1 VGIWCSP
8 LEKLVRPVKNA
19 SEKFWHGKRI
29 LLTGHTGF
37 KGAWLGIWLNRMGAQ
52 VTGISLPPTSN
63 PNLFSLANIDAL
75 TDSHFIDIRNA
86 DALSNVIEKT
96 KPEIV
101 FHLAAQA
108 LVRASYKDPLA
119 TLATNVMGTANVLN
133 ALLKIDTTKVVVAVT
148 TDKVY
153 ENLESGHPYKEYD
166 KLGGYD
172 PYSAS
177 KAAAEIVISCYR
189 NSFLKQAGI
198 ALASARAGNVIGGG
212 DWSEDRLIPD
222 AIRAWT
228 SDSPLL
234 IRNPN
239 AVRPW
244 QHVLEPLNG
253 YLLLAE
259 KLYEDPSLA
268 KAYNFGPNTH
278 EAATVGDVIKL
289 ANGIF
294 GSGNIVW
301 GEGINGP
308 HEAGLLTLDTS
319 KARVV
324 LGIKPRW
331 ALHESVSRTMEWYKK
346 LNSNHTAYSLCDAD
360 ISAFIDTKISS

>member
-1 VGIWCSP
+1 MQPPGKIG
-8 LEKLVRPVKNA
+8 KPVKNA
-19 SEKFWHGKRI
+19 SEKFWQGKRV

-37 KGAWLGIWLNRMGAQ
+37 KGAWMAIWLNRMGAQ

-63 PNLFSLANIDAL
+63 PNLFALANIDAL

-86 DALSNVIEKT
+86 DALSNVIENT

-108 LVRASYKDPLA
+108 LVRASYKDPLT
-119 TLATNVMGTANVLN
+119 TLATNIMGTANVLN

-153 ENLESGHPYKEYD
+153 ENLESGHPYKEDD
-166 KLGGYD
+166 KLGGYE

-177 KAAAEIVISCYR
+177 KAAAEIVISCYQ
-189 NSFLKQAGI
+189 NSFLKQASI

-228 SDSPLL
+228 SGLPLL

-259 KLYEDPSLA
+259 KIYKDSSLA
-268 KAYNFGPNTH
+268 EAYNFGPNPH

-308 HEAGLLTLDTS
+308 HEAGLLNLDIT
-319 KARVV
+319 KASMV
-324 LGIKPRW
+324 LGAKPRW
-331 ALHESVSRTMEWYKK
+331 TLNESVSHTMEWYKRLGK
-346 LNSNHTAYSLCDAD
+346 DQTVYSLCDAD
-360 ISAFIDTKISS
+360 ISAFINTKK

>member
-1 VGIWCSP
+1 M
-8 LEKLVRPVKNA
+8 KNV
-19 SEKFWHGKRI
+19 SEKFWLGKRV

-52 VTGISLPPTSN
+52 VTGISLSPSSK
-63 PNLFSLANIDAL
+63 PNLFTLANVANL

-86 DALSNVIEKT
+86 DTVANIVEKN
-96 KPEIV
+96 KPEII

-108 LVRASYKDPLA
+108 LVRASYRDPLS
-119 TLATNVMGTANVLN
+119 TLATNVMGTANVLD
-133 ALLKIDTTKVVVAVT
+133 ALLKISTAKVVVAVT

-153 ENLESGHPYKEYD
+153 ENLETGQSYKEDD

-228 SDSPLL
+228 SGLPLL
-234 IRNPN
+234 IRNPH

-259 KLYEDPSLA
+259 QLYTDSSLA
-268 KAYNFGPNTH
+268 QAYNFGPNTH
-278 EAATVGDVIKL
+278 EAASVGDVIKS
-289 ANGIF
+289 ANKIF
-294 GSGNIVW
+294 GSGEIIW
-301 GEGINGP
+301 GESIDGP
-308 HEAGLLTLDTS
+308 HEAGLLTLNTS

-331 ALHESVSRTMEWYKK
+331 ALHESVSRTVEWYKR
-346 LNSNHTAYSLCDAD
+346 LNNNHTAYSLCDAD
-360 ISAFIDTKISS
+360 ISAFIDTKISL

>member
-1 VGIWCSP
+1 M
-8 LEKLVRPVKNA
+8 KNA
-19 SEKFWHGKRI
+19 SEKFWRGKRV

-37 KGAWLGIWLNRMGAQ
+37 KGAWMAMWLNRMGAQ
-52 VTGISLPPTSN
+52 VTGISLRPTSN
-63 PNLFSLANIDAL
+63 PNLFSLANIYAL
-75 TDSHFIDIRNA
+75 TDSHFVDIRNA

-119 TLATNVMGTANVLN
+119 TLATNVIGTANVLN
-133 ALLKIDTTKVVVAVT
+133 ALLKTDTTKVVVAVT

-153 ENLESGHPYKEYD
+153 ENLESGYPYREDD

-189 NSFLKQAGI
+189 NSFLTKAGI

-228 SDSPLL
+228 SGLPLL
-234 IRNPN
+234 LRNPN

-259 KLYEDPSLA
+259 KIYKDPSLA
-268 KAYNFGPNTH
+268 AAYNFGPNAH

-289 ANGIF
+289 ANRIF
-294 GSGNIVW
+294 GSGNIAW

-308 HEAGLLTLDTS
+308 HEAGLLNLNIT
-319 KARVV
+319 KASML
-324 LGIKPRW
+324 LGAKPRW
-331 ALHESVSRTMEWYKK
+331 TLDESVSRTMEWYKR
-346 LNSNHTAYSLCDAD
+346 LVRDQTAYSLCDAD
-360 ISAFIDTKISS
+360 ISAFINTKK

>member
-1 VGIWCSP
+1 MDIRDCP
-8 LEKLVRPVKNA
+8 LEKLVSTLKNA
-19 SEKFWHGKRI
+19 SEKFWRGKRV

-37 KGAWLGIWLNRMGAQ
+37 KGAWMAMWLNRMGAK
-52 VTGISLPPTSN
+52 VTGISLAPSTKQ
-63 PNLFSLANIDAL
+63 NLFTLANIDTF

-86 DALSNVIEKT
+86 NRLLNLVEKV

-101 FHLAAQA
+101 FHFAAQA
-108 LVRASYKDPLA
+108 LVRASYKDPLS
-119 TLATNVMGTANVLN
+119 TLTTNIIGTANVLD
-133 ALLKIDTTKVVVAVT
+133 ALLKIDTVKVVIAVT

-153 ENLESGHPYKEYD
+153 ENLETGQPYKEDD
-166 KLGGYD
+166 KLGGHD

-189 NSFLKQAGI
+189 NSFFKQAGI

-222 AIRAWT
+222 AIRTWNSGA
-228 SDSPLL
+228 PLL

-253 YLLLAE
+253 YLVLAE
-259 KLYEDPSLA
+259 QLHTTPSLA
-268 KAYNFGPNTH
+268 QAYNFGPNTH

-294 GSGNIVW
+294 GSGDIVW
-301 GEGINGP
+301 GEDINGP
-308 HEAGLLTLDTS
+308 HEARLLNLDTS
-319 KARVV
+319 KASLI
-324 LGIKPRW
+324 LGLKPRW
-331 ALHESVSRTMEWYKK
+331 GLHESVRRTLEWYKRLK
-346 LNSNHTAYSLCDAD
+346 NQHTAHSLCEAD
-360 ISAFIDTKISS
+360 ICAFINTKIST

>member
-1 VGIWCSP
+1 
-8 LEKLVRPVKNA
+8 LEKLVSPVKNV
-19 SEKFWHGKRI
+19 SEKFWLGKKV

-37 KGAWLGIWLNRMGAQ
+37 KGAWLGLWLNRMGAE
-52 VTGISLPPTSN
+52 VTGVSLSPSSK
-63 PNLFSLANIDAL
+63 PNLFTLANVANL

-86 DALSNVIEKT
+86 DTVANVVEKN

-108 LVRASYKDPLA
+108 LVRASYRDPLP
-119 TLATNVMGTANVLN
+119 TLATNVMGTANVLD
-133 ALLKIDTTKVVVAVT
+133 ALLKIDTARVVVAVT

-153 ENLESGHPYKEYD
+153 ENLETGQPYKEDD

-189 NSFLKQAGI
+189 NSFLKHAGI

-228 SDSPLL
+228 SGLPLL

-239 AVRPW
+239 AIRPW

-259 KLYEDPSLA
+259 QLYTDSSLA
-268 KAYNFGPNTH
+268 QAYNFGPNTH
-278 EAATVGDVIKL
+278 EAATVGDVIKS
-289 ANGIF
+289 ANKIF
-294 GSGNIVW
+294 GSGEIIW

-308 HEAGLLTLDTS
+308 HEAGLLALNTS
-319 KARVV
+319 KAKVV

-331 ALHESVSRTMEWYKK
+331 NLHESVSRTLEWYKK